1 MSKTKQ
7 MQRRKVVSVDMV
19 QREDGWCESLQIQQ
33 GSSSGAA
40 VPNGEYDL
48 VGADVFLRYREA
60 P

>member
-1 MSKTKQ
+1 